1 MYTLAVEKKIHDN
14 IVDLTLWLPGS
25 LVQKQIHWIRWWKA
39 TGDEEKT
46 TFKGLDK
53 ELWHCV

>member
-25 LVQKQIHWIRWWKA
+25 LVQKQIH
-39 TGDEEKT
+39 
-46 TFKGLDK
+46 
-53 ELWHCV
+53 